1 MFIKHVGKVGD
12 RKVAIVFREVPGD
25 EHMCLIVY
33 TEIINASLH
42 DDLMRAIESKEA
54 QSTDNL
60 SEVLNRAYT
69 STGQVL
75 LQVLHNQ
82 GFLKKIQCEQ
92 VFVTPTPNSKVRLSE
107 LNEMLNKMAQG
118 EEAIRQMEEM
128 ENSKG
133 MQMPADVRR
142 RREEAMA
149 TKARAQAQNKLN
161 NSLPPVQP
169 LQAGQGALDDNAIAT
184 NLQSQ
189 ASRMLAEAQSLMAE
203 ATRMQKEAAQLTGAK
218 PESKAKAKK
227 GAVNEAVVTAA
238 KADAKV
244 GDVKPKKERVK
255 KVKEV

>member
-1 MFIKHVGKVGD
+1 MFTKHVGKVGD

-33 TEIINASLH
+33 TEIINAHLH
-42 DDLMRAIESKEA
+42 DDLIKAIESKEA
-54 QSTDNL
+54 QATDNL
-60 SEVLNRAYT
+60 SEVLNRSYT

-82 GFLKKIQCEQ
+82 RLLKKIQCEQ

-128 ENSKG
+128 ESSKG

-149 TKARAQAQNKLN
+149 AKERARAQGKMN

-203 ATRMQKEAAQLTGAK
+203 ATRMQKEAAQLSGAK
-218 PESKAKAKK
+218 PETKAKTKPAAKEK
-227 GAVNEAVVTAA
+227 VAAV
-238 KADAKV
+238 KADAV
-244 GDVKPKKERVK
+244 VAKPKKERVK

>member
-1 MFIKHVGKVGD
+1 MFTKHVGKVGD
-12 RKVAIVFREVPGD
+12 RKVAIIFREIPGD

-33 TEIINASLH
+33 TEIINVHLH
-42 DDLMRAIESKEA
+42 DDLMRAIESKEG

-60 SEVLNRAYT
+60 SEVLNRSYT

-82 GFLKKIQCEQ
+82 GFLKKIQTEQ
-92 VFVTPTPNSKVRLSE
+92 VFVTPTPNAKIRLNE

-118 EEAIRQMEEM
+118 EEAIKQMEEM

-149 TKARAQAQNKLN
+149 AKERARSQNKMN

-169 LQAGQGALDDNAIAT
+169 LQAGQGALDDNSIAT
-184 NLQSQ
+184 NLRSQ
-189 ASRMLAEAQSLMAE
+189 AERMSLEAKSLMAE
-203 ATRMQKEAAQLTGAK
+203 ADRMLKEAAQMTGTK
-218 PESKAKAKK
+218 PEAKAKK
-227 GAVNEAVVTAA
+227 AKVNVKEAVVTAA
-238 KADAKV
+238 KADATV

-255 KVKEV
+255 KVKAV

>member
-1 MFIKHVGKVGD
+1 MFTKHVGKVGD
-12 RKVAIVFREVPGD
+12 RKVAIVFREVPG
-25 EHMCLIVY
+25 ESHMCLIVY

-42 DDLMRAIESKEA
+42 DDLIKAIESKEG
-54 QSTDNL
+54 QQTDNL
-60 SEVLNRAYT
+60 SDVLNRVYT

-92 VFVTPTPNSKVRLSE
+92 VFVTPTPNAKIRLSE
-107 LNEMLNKMAQG
+107 LNDMLNKMSQG
-118 EEAIRQMEEM
+118 EEAIKQMEEM

-149 TKARAQAQNKLN
+149 AKERARSQGKMN

-189 ASRMLAEAQSLMAE
+189 AARMLAEAKSMMAE
-203 ATRMQKEAAQLTGAK
+203 ADRMNKEAAQLSGTETK
-218 PESKAKAKK
+218 TKAKK
-227 GAVNEAVVTAA
+227 SNAKEAVVTAV
-238 KADAKV
+238 KTDATV

-255 KVKEV
+255 KVRAV